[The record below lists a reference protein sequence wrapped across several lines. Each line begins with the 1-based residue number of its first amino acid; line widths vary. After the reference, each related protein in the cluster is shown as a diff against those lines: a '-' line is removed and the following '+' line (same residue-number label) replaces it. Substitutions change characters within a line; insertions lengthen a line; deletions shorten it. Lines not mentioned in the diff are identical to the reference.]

1 MKKPTLLTLFLIVFI
16 DLVGFGLVMP
26 VLQFIKGTSG
36 VEAGILFSA
45 FSVMQFAMAPFWG
58 GLSDRFGRRPI
69 LLISLAGSAV
79 SYFLFAM
86 AGSYGWML
94 VSRILAGVCGAN
106 ISVATA
112 YIADITDLKN
122 RAKGMGVIGASF
134 GLGFIFGPV
143 IGAILSHYGGITAVG
158 LGASAICLANFV
170 LAFFILPESLPP
182 EKRRSELSIRPSLL
196 FDGWDR
202 ALRSPEI
209 VRILSISFLLNLCF
223 IIWETTFGRLLSILP
238 AFHYEKNEFYLIL
251 IYVGLI
257 SAVVQGGPIGKIA
270 NRVGE
275 KRLLFTGALFISIV
289 SVFLPIA
296 SGLTIL
302 LTLLFFWALGMS
314 FCRPIMSSLI
324 SKEAAAGEQG
334 AISGVSQSVASLTR
348 IIGPLLG
355 GFLIDLSCPIPYRV
369 IGIAAFLALLM
380 ALTLRTE
387 KPEPRTA
394 EEGV

>member
-1 MKKPTLLTLFLIVFI
+1 MIVKKPTLLTLFLIVFI

-36 VEAGILFSA
+36 IEAGILFSA
-45 FSVMQFAMAPFWG
+45 FSIMQFLMAPFWG

-69 LLISLAGSAV
+69 LLVSLAGSAI

-86 AGSYGWML
+86 AGSYEWIL
-94 VSRILAGVCGAN
+94 VSRILAGICGAN

-143 IGAILSHYGGITAVG
+143 IGAILSHYGGIFAVG
-158 LGASAICLANFV
+158 IGASLICLANFI
-170 LAFFILPESLPP
+170 LAFIILPESLPP
-182 EKRRSELSIRPSLL
+182 EKRRSTVSIQPALL
-196 FDGWDR
+196 FDGWGR
-202 ALRSPEI
+202 ALGSSEI
-209 VRILSISFLLNLCF
+209 VQILMISFLLNLCF
-223 IIWETTFGRLLSILP
+223 IIWETTFGRLLSTLP
-238 AFHYEKNEFYLIL
+238 AFHYEKNEFYMIL

-275 KRLLFTGALFISIV
+275 KWLLSTGAILISIV
-289 SVFLPIA
+289 AVLLPRA
-296 SGLTIL
+296 NGLTVL

-324 SKEAAAGEQG
+324 SKEASSGEQG

-355 GFLIDLSCPIPYRV
+355 GCFIDAAYTSLYAAM
-369 IGIAAFLALLM
+369 GIAAFVALLF
-380 ALTLRTE
+380 ALKLRSE
-387 KPEPRTA
+387 KPAPVVA
-394 EEGV
+394 